1 MRFCQIKKCQPNYKQ
16 DSPISLPSR
25 ARNLL
30 PLGKRSRLFISHA
43 YSFFSNF
50 LGRGEYRNR
59 LTKDQMSEPYSRIVF
74 MQLVL
79 VFGGGLSMIL
89 GQTELI
95 LIIVI
100 GLKIYFDVKAHIKEH
115 AQGHKDR

>member
-1 MRFCQIKKCQPNYKQ
+1 MS
-16 DSPISLPSR
+16 DSGGEL
-25 ARNLL
+25 ADVAQLFVNLWPAL
-30 PLGKRSRLFISHA
+30 LALFISHA

-74 MQLVL
+74 MQLAL

-115 AQGHKDR
+115 ARGHKDR